1 MGKILDKIR
10 DKRPVIGTVIDF
22 FVAKAREEV
31 VTYPDGTQ
39 ETVRYG
45 DGVLRDRALV
55 TLVATGLIGLFNWNI
70 ETTELVELITKG
82 VEFIGIALSA
92 KFIRDK
98 YEIKT

>member
-1 MGKILDKIR
+1 MGRILDKIR
-10 DKRPVIGTVIDF
+10 DKRPVIGSILDF

-45 DGVLRDRALV
+45 DGVLRDKAFV
-55 TLVATGLIGLFNWNI
+55 TAIATGLVGLFHWSI
-70 ETTELVELITKG
+70 EVTVLADMLLKGAEL
-82 VEFIGIALSA
+82 IGIAFSA

-98 YEIKT
+98 YEIKS